1 MLDILKF
8 FFFKVLGFAILVAAI
23 LFYTVDKNLAIN
35 LITAVYSLA
44 LTGWIALSGMN
55 KEKNSEEHS
64 KLPIVLPVLVIV
76 GMLVTAKLFFD
87 VLTVSY

>member
-23 LFYTVDKNLAIN
+23 LFYTVDKKLAID
-35 LITAVYSLA
+35 LVTAVYSLA
-44 LTGWIALSGMN
+44 LTGWIALAGMN
-55 KEKNSEEHS
+55 KVENAGEHS
-64 KLPIVLPVLVIV
+64 KMPIVLPVLVIV
-76 GMLVTAKLFFD
+76 GMLLTAKLFFD